1 MPISQIRPIIKT
13 ITSRKWLANTRL
25 ILISP
30 PLTKFKRLY
39 STMKNNMYQFLTIM
53 KKVKFTEKQIK
64 SKKKISEEI
73 PMLKEKV
80 EKRKRVSIIQISKNS
95 NTSIVLMI
103 WNRNVKFK
111 SGSMRIRTWM
121 RRH

>member
-1 MPISQIRPIIKT
+1 
-13 ITSRKWLANTRL
+13 
-25 ILISP
+25 
-30 PLTKFKRLY
+30 
-39 STMKNNMYQFLTIM
+39 M